1 MSAIPSQPVIGFYP
15 VTGIVAFGDGTQ
27 KSLSA
32 CTKNEL
38 IAVCNFKGIRF
49 TGKPAKWFSPLVI
62 ERGIIANVAE
72 LHYVAEDNKPS
83 ATPSPS
89 APSTPS
95 VPSVPSVPQP
105 TVVAGSLDSAIQS
118 IVHNAVQTA
127 LDTFKAGVDESQVG
141 QLVAEAVEPLF
152 SGFKH
157 EVTLQIDAIRPKI
170 NQIVIDNKPA
180 RTLEGLQHKQFGHV
194 LKAVSRRVNMWL
206 VGAAGSGKTEIARQ
220 TAEALDLPFASINCT
235 STMQDYRIT
244 GYKDANRIY
253 DTTQF
258 RDIFE
263 NGGVFVLDEID
274 NANPNILG
282 VLNSA
287 LSNGY
292 MAFPDK
298 QVARHKDFVAI
309 ATANTFGAGATMQYV
324 GRNPIDAATID
335 RFVQL
340 TIGYDEDIEQ
350 AMLNSVGLEPSVS
363 AKWLI
368 NIRTARKNI
377 DSAGLKMIVSPR
389 ATKNGAE
396 LIAGGWSVQDAW
408 DASVL
413 KGAKADQ
420 VDKVMVGVS
429 L

>member
-1 MSAIPSQPVIGFYP
+1 MSAVKSKQVVGYDQ
-15 VTGIVAFGDGTQ
+15 GGLIVHFVDGSR
-27 KSLSA
+27 KSLSS
-32 CTKNEL
+32 CVKNEL
-38 IAVCNFKGIRF
+38 IAVCNYLGIKFVGR
-49 TGKPAKWFSPLVI
+49 PPMHFSPLVI
-62 ERGIIANVAE
+62 E
-72 LHYVAEDNKPS
+72 S
-83 ATPSPS
+83 AIKNNQCEIRYIES
-89 APSTPS
+89 APAPS
-95 VPSVPSVPQP
+95 VPSVPSVSQP
-105 TVVAGSLDSAIQS
+105 SVAGSLDGAIQLV
-118 IVHNAVQTA
+118 VHNAVQVA
-127 LDTFKAGVDESQVG
+127 LDKFKAGVDETQVV
-141 QLVAEAVEPLF
+141 QLVNDAIQPLF
-152 SGFKH
+152 TGFKH
-157 EVTLQIDAIRPKI
+157 EVTTLVDEIRPKVT
-170 NQIVIDNKPA
+170 QVVLDSKPA
-180 RTLEGLQHKQFGHV
+180 KTLDGVQHFQFAQVLQ
-194 LKAVSRRVNMWL
+194 AVSRRVNMWL
-206 VGAAGSGKTEIARQ
+206 VGSAGSGKTEIARQ

-282 VLNSA
+282 ILNSA

-292 MAFPDK
+292 MAFPDR

-324 GRNPIDAATID
+324 GRNPIDGATID

-340 TIGYDEDIEQ
+340 HIKYDEAIEQ
-350 AMLNSVGLEPSVS
+350 AMLDAVGLEPTVS

-368 NIRTARKNI
+368 NVRTARKNVET
-377 DSAGLKMIVSPR
+377 AGLKMIISPR

-396 LIAGGWSVQDAW
+396 LIAGGWSVRDAW

>member
-1 MSAIPSQPVIGFYP
+1 MSAVKSKPISGYYPNAKEVGF
-15 VTGIVAFGDGTQ
+15 ADGSRKPLGQ
-27 KSLSA
+27 

-38 IAVCNFKGIRF
+38 IAICNYLNIKFVGR
-49 TGKPAKWFSPLVI
+49 PPMHFSPMVI
-62 ERGIIANVAE
+62 ENAIVLGQTEI
-72 LHYVAEDNKPS
+72 HYTPS
-83 ATPSPS
+83 APSV
-89 APSTPS
+89 PSTPS
-95 VPSVPSVPQP
+95 VPSVPQPSV
-105 TVVAGSLDSAIQS
+105 VGSLDGAIQLV
-118 IVHNAVQTA
+118 VHNAVQVA
-127 LDTFKAGVDESQVG
+127 LDKFKAGVDETQVV
-141 QLVAEAVEPLF
+141 QLVNDAIQPLF
-152 SGFKH
+152 TGFKH
-157 EVTLQIDAIRPKI
+157 EVTTLVDEIRPKVT
-170 NQIVIDNKPA
+170 QVVIDSKPA
-180 RTLEGLQHKQFGHV
+180 KTLDGVQHFQFAQVLQ
-194 LKAVSRRVNMWL
+194 AVSRRVNMWL
-206 VGAAGSGKTEIARQ
+206 VGSAGSGKTEIARQ

-282 VLNSA
+282 ILNSA

-324 GRNPIDAATID
+324 GRNPIDGATID

-340 TIGYDEDIEQ
+340 HIKYDEAIEQ
-350 AMLNSVGLEPSVS
+350 AMLDAVGLEPTVS

-368 NIRTARKNI
+368 NVRTARKNVET
-377 DSAGLKMIVSPR
+377 AGLKMIISPR

-396 LIAGGWSVQDAW
+396 LIAGGWSVRDAW

>member
-1 MSAIPSQPVIGFYP
+1 MSAVKSQPVIGYDSATKV
-15 VTGIVAFGDGTQ
+15 VTFGDGSY
-27 KSLSA
+27 KLLA
-32 CTKNEL
+32 DCKKNEL
-38 IAVCNFKGIRF
+38 IAVCNFLGIKFR
-49 TGKPAKWFSPLVI
+49 GKPAIYFSPLVI
-62 ERGIIANVAE
+62 EQAILQGLKEI
-72 LHYVAEDNKPS
+72 HYSPTPS
-83 ATPSPS
+83 GQTVFVPATP
-89 APSTPS
+89 ATPS
-95 VPSVPSVPQP
+95 VP
-105 TVVAGSLDSAIQS
+105 AGSLDGAIQL
-118 IVHNAVQTA
+118 VVQNAVQVA
-127 LDTFKAGVDESQVG
+127 LDKFKAGVDESEVQ
-141 QLVAEAVEPLF
+141 QLVADAIDPLF
-152 SGFKH
+152 TGFKH
-157 EVTLQIDAIRPKI
+157 EVTTLVDEIRPKVT
-170 NQIVIDNKPA
+170 QVVIENKPTK
-180 RTLEGLQHKQFGHV
+180 TLTGLQHHQFPQV

-282 VLNSA
+282 ILNSA

-292 MAFPDK
+292 MAFPDR

-340 TIGYDEDIEQ
+340 HVVYDEAIEQ
-350 AMLNSVGLEPSVS
+350 AMLDAVGLEPTVS

-368 NIRTARKNI
+368 NVRTARKNVE
-377 DSAGLKMIVSPR
+377 SNGLKMIISPR

-396 LIAGGWSVQDAW
+396 LIAGGWSVRDAW

>member
-1 MSAIPSQPVIGFYP
+1 MSAVKSKQVVGYDQ
-15 VTGIVAFGDGTQ
+15 GGLIVHFVDGSR
-27 KSLSA
+27 KSLAS

-38 IAVCNFKGIRF
+38 IAVCNYRGIKFVGR
-49 TGKPAKWFSPLVI
+49 PPLHFSPLVI
-62 ERGIIANVAE
+62 ESAIKNNQCEIR
-72 LHYVAEDNKPS
+72 YVES
-83 ATPSPS
+83 A
-89 APSTPS
+89 
-95 VPSVPSVPQP
+95 PSVPSVPQP
-105 TVVAGSLDSAIQS
+105 AVAGSLDGAIQLV
-118 IVHNAVQTA
+118 VHNAVQVA
-127 LDTFKAGVDESQVG
+127 LDKFKAGVDETQVV
-141 QLVAEAVEPLF
+141 QLVNDAIQPLF
-152 SGFKH
+152 TGFKH
-157 EVTLQIDAIRPKI
+157 EVTTLVDEIRPKVT
-170 NQIVIDNKPA
+170 QVVIDSKPA
-180 RTLEGLQHKQFGHV
+180 KTLEGVQHFQFAQVLQ
-194 LKAVSRRVNMWL
+194 AVSRRVNMWL
-206 VGAAGSGKTEIARQ
+206 VGSAGSGKTEIDRQ

-282 VLNSA
+282 ILNSA

-324 GRNPIDAATID
+324 GRNPIDGATID

-340 TIGYDEDIEQ
+340 HIKYDEAIEQ
-350 AMLNSVGLEPSVS
+350 AMLDAVGLEPTVS

-368 NIRTARKNI
+368 NVRTARKNVET
-377 DSAGLKMIVSPR
+377 AGLKMIISPR

-396 LIAGGWSVQDAW
+396 LIAGGWSVRDAW

>member
-1 MSAIPSQPVIGFYP
+1 MSAVKSKQVVGYDQ
-15 VTGIVAFGDGTQ
+15 GGLIVHFVDGSR
-27 KSLSA
+27 KSLAS

-38 IAVCNFKGIRF
+38 IAVCNYRGIKFVGR
-49 TGKPAKWFSPLVI
+49 PPLHFSPLVI
-62 ERGIIANVAE
+62 ESAIMNNQAE
-72 LHYVAEDNKPS
+72 IRYVESAPS
-83 ATPSPS
+83 V
-89 APSTPS
+89 PSTPS
-95 VPSVPSVPQP
+95 VPPVTPQP
-105 TVVAGSLDSAIQS
+105 AVAGSLDGAIQLV
-118 IVHNAVQTA
+118 VHNAVQVA
-127 LDTFKAGVDESQVG
+127 LDKFKAGVDETQVV
-141 QLVAEAVEPLF
+141 QLVNQAVEPLF
-152 SGFKH
+152 TGFKH
-157 EVTLQIDAIRPKI
+157 EVTTLVDEIRPKVT
-170 NQIVIDNKPA
+170 QVVIDSKPA
-180 RTLEGLQHKQFGHV
+180 KTLEGVQHFQFAQVLQ
-194 LKAVSRRVNMWL
+194 AVSRRVNMWL
-206 VGAAGSGKTEIARQ
+206 VGSAGSGKTEIARQ

-282 VLNSA
+282 ILNSA

-324 GRNPIDAATID
+324 GRNPIDGATID

-340 TIGYDEDIEQ
+340 HIKYDEAIEQ
-350 AMLNSVGLEPSVS
+350 SMLDAVGLEPTVS

-368 NIRTARKNI
+368 NVRTARKNVET
-377 DSAGLKMIVSPR
+377 AGLKMIISPR

-396 LIAGGWSVQDAW
+396 LIAGGWSVRDAW

>member
-1 MSAIPSQPVIGFYP
+1 MSAV
-15 VTGIVAFGDGTQ
+15 
-27 KSLSA
+27 KSLPVVGYDKVTELVTFSNSSTKLLGR

-38 IAVCNFKGIRF
+38 IAVCAFGGIVFR
-49 TGKPAKWFSPLVI
+49 GKPALYFSPLVI
-62 ERGIIANVAE
+62 ESAIKSGRTEI
-72 LHYVAEDNKPS
+72 HYPA
-83 ATPSPS
+83 
-89 APSTPS
+89 PS
-95 VPSVPSVPQP
+95 VPSVPSTPAPSVPR
-105 TVVAGSLDSAIQS
+105 VAVTGSLDSAIEYL
-118 IVHNAVQTA
+118 VHNAVNTA

-141 QLVAEAVEPLF
+141 SLVANAIEPLF
-152 SGFKH
+152 SGFRH
-157 EVTLQIDAIRPKI
+157 EVTAQIDALRPKVT
-170 NQIVIDNKPA
+170 QIVLDSKPA
-180 RTLEGLQHKQFGHV
+180 KTLDGVQHFQFGQV
-194 LKAVSRRVNMWL
+194 LQAVSRRVNMWL
-206 VGAAGSGKTEIARQ
+206 VGSAGSGKTEIARQ
-220 TAEALDLPFASINCT
+220 TAEALELPFASINCT

-282 VLNSA
+282 ILNSA

-324 GRNPIDAATID
+324 GRNPIDGATID

-340 TIGYDEDIEQ
+340 HIKYDEAIEQ
-350 AMLNSVGLEPSVS
+350 AMLDAVGLAPSVG
-363 AKWLI
+363 ARWLI
-368 NIRTARKNI
+368 NVRTARKNVE
-377 DSAGLKMIVSPR
+377 SAGLKLIISPR

-396 LIAGGWSVQDAW
+396 LIAGGWSVRDAW

>member
-1 MSAIPSQPVIGFYP
+1 MSAVKSKPINGYYPNTQECGF
-15 VTGIVAFGDGTQ
+15 ADGSRKPLVQ
-27 KSLSA
+27 

-38 IAVCNFKGIRF
+38 IALCNYLNIKFVGR
-49 TGKPAKWFSPLVI
+49 PPMHFSPLVI
-62 ERGIIANVAE
+62 ENAIKQNLREV
-72 LHYVAEDNKPS
+72 HY
-83 ATPSPS
+83 TPSV
-89 APSTPS
+89 PSTPS
-95 VPSVPSVPQP
+95 VPPVTPQP
-105 TVVAGSLDSAIQS
+105 AVAGSLDGAIQLV
-118 IVHNAVQTA
+118 VHNAVQVA
-127 LDTFKAGVDESQVG
+127 LDKFKAGVDETQVV
-141 QLVAEAVEPLF
+141 QLVNDAVEPLF
-152 SGFKH
+152 TGFKH
-157 EVTLQIDAIRPKI
+157 EVTTLVDEIRPKVT
-170 NQIVIDNKPA
+170 QVVIDSKPA
-180 RTLEGLQHKQFGHV
+180 KTLEGVQHFQFAQVLQ
-194 LKAVSRRVNMWL
+194 AVSRRVNMWL
-206 VGAAGSGKTEIARQ
+206 VGSAGSGKTEIARQ

-282 VLNSA
+282 ILNSA

-324 GRNPIDAATID
+324 GRNPIDGATID

-340 TIGYDEDIEQ
+340 HIKYDEAIEQ
-350 AMLNSVGLEPSVS
+350 AMLDAVGLEPTVS

-368 NIRTARKNI
+368 NVRTARKNVET
-377 DSAGLKMIVSPR
+377 AGLKMIISPR

-396 LIAGGWSVQDAW
+396 LIAGGWSVRDAW

>member
-1 MSAIPSQPVIGFYP
+1 MSAVKSKPINGYYP
-15 VTGIVAFGDGTQ
+15 NTQECSFADGSRKPLVQ
-27 KSLSA
+27 

-38 IAVCNFKGIRF
+38 IALCNYLNIKFVGR
-49 TGKPAKWFSPLVI
+49 PPMHFSPLVI
-62 ERGIIANVAE
+62 ENAIKQNLREIR
-72 LHYVAEDNKPS
+72 Y
-83 ATPSPS
+83 TPSV
-89 APSTPS
+89 PSTPS
-95 VPSVPSVPQP
+95 VPTPSVPSVPQP
-105 TVVAGSLDSAIQS
+105 AVAGSLDGAIQLV
-118 IVHNAVQTA
+118 VHNAVQVA
-127 LDTFKAGVDESQVG
+127 LDKFKAGVDETQVV
-141 QLVAEAVEPLF
+141 QLVNDAIQPLF
-152 SGFKH
+152 TGFKH
-157 EVTLQIDAIRPKI
+157 EVTTLVDEIRPKVT
-170 NQIVIDNKPA
+170 QVVLDSKPA
-180 RTLEGLQHKQFGHV
+180 KTLDGVQHFQFAQVLQ
-194 LKAVSRRVNMWL
+194 AVSRRVNMWL
-206 VGAAGSGKTEIARQ
+206 VGSAGSGKTEIARQ

-282 VLNSA
+282 ILNSA

-324 GRNPIDAATID
+324 GRNPIDGATID

-340 TIGYDEDIEQ
+340 HIKYDEAIEQ
-350 AMLNSVGLEPSVS
+350 AMLDAVGLEPTVS

-368 NIRTARKNI
+368 NVRTARKNVET
-377 DSAGLKMIVSPR
+377 AGLKMIISPR

-396 LIAGGWSVQDAW
+396 LIAGGWSVRDAW

>member
-1 MSAIPSQPVIGFYP
+1 MSAVKSKPINGYYP
-15 VTGIVAFGDGTQ
+15 NTQECSFADGSRKPLVQ
-27 KSLSA
+27 

-38 IAVCNFKGIRF
+38 IALCNYLNIKFVGR
-49 TGKPAKWFSPLVI
+49 PPMHFSPLVI
-62 ERGIIANVAE
+62 ENAIKQNLREI
-72 LHYVAEDNKPS
+72 HY
-83 ATPSPS
+83 T
-89 APSTPS
+89 
-95 VPSVPSVPQP
+95 PSVPSVPQP
-105 TVVAGSLDSAIQS
+105 AVAGSLDGAIQLV
-118 IVHNAVQTA
+118 VHNAVQVA
-127 LDTFKAGVDESQVG
+127 LDKFKAGVDETQVV
-141 QLVAEAVEPLF
+141 QLVNDAIQPLF
-152 SGFKH
+152 TGFKH
-157 EVTLQIDAIRPKI
+157 EVTTLVDEIRPKVT
-170 NQIVIDNKPA
+170 QVVLDSKPA
-180 RTLEGLQHKQFGHV
+180 KTLEGVQHFQFAQVLQ
-194 LKAVSRRVNMWL
+194 AVSRRVNMWL
-206 VGAAGSGKTEIARQ
+206 VGSAGSGKTEIARQ

-258 RDIFE
+258 RNIFE

-282 VLNSA
+282 ILNSA

-324 GRNPIDAATID
+324 GRNPIDGATID

-340 TIGYDEDIEQ
+340 HIKYDEAIEQ
-350 AMLNSVGLEPSVS
+350 AMLDAVGLEPTVS

-368 NIRTARKNI
+368 NVRTARKNVET
-377 DSAGLKMIVSPR
+377 AGLKMIISPR

-396 LIAGGWSVQDAW
+396 LIAGGWSVRDAW

>member
-1 MSAIPSQPVIGFYP
+1 MSAVKSKPIDGYYP
-15 VTGIVAFGDGTQ
+15 NTQECSFADGSRKPLVQ
-27 KSLSA
+27 

-38 IAVCNFKGIRF
+38 IALCNYLNIKFVGR
-49 TGKPAKWFSPLVI
+49 PPMHFSPLVI
-62 ERGIIANVAE
+62 ENAIKQNLREV
-72 LHYVAEDNKPS
+72 HY
-83 ATPSPS
+83 TPSV
-89 APSTPS
+89 PSTPS
-95 VPSVPSVPQP
+95 VPPVTPQP
-105 TVVAGSLDSAIQS
+105 AVAGSLDGAIQLV
-118 IVHNAVQTA
+118 VHNAVQVA
-127 LDTFKAGVDESQVG
+127 LDKFKAGVDETQVV
-141 QLVAEAVEPLF
+141 QLVNDAVEPLF
-152 SGFKH
+152 TGFKH
-157 EVTLQIDAIRPKI
+157 EVTTLVDEIRPKVT
-170 NQIVIDNKPA
+170 QVVIDSKPA
-180 RTLEGLQHKQFGHV
+180 KTLEGVQHFQFAQVLQ
-194 LKAVSRRVNMWL
+194 AVSRRVNMWL
-206 VGAAGSGKTEIARQ
+206 VGSAGSGKTEIARQ

-282 VLNSA
+282 ILNSA

-324 GRNPIDAATID
+324 GRNPIDGATID

-340 TIGYDEDIEQ
+340 HIKYDEAIEQ
-350 AMLNSVGLEPSVS
+350 AMLDAVGLEPTVS

-368 NIRTARKNI
+368 NVRTARKNVET
-377 DSAGLKMIVSPR
+377 AGLKMIISPR

-396 LIAGGWSVQDAW
+396 LIAGGWSVRDAW